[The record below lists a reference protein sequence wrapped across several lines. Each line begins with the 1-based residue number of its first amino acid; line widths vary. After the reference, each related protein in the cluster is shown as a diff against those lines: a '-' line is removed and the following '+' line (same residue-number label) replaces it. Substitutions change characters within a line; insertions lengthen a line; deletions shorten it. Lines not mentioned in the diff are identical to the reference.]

1 MFLTDVLYDRVSDFA
16 GWAGDLMT
24 CWGEVK
30 KAGVQIRQ
38 GVYTLVGAKG
48 GGTFSLVDLYQDVD
62 AVNVF
67 EISKLDSDDTAL
79 TSLSKY
85 YVQGE
90 CVNRFSK
97 FITNRFGS
105 SSQIKI
111 KTQDL
116 LADNSNV
123 DILGSGVI
131 AYFIEKIVNPTLHTN
146 FNYLTDFA
154 GDEEE
159 IATGFA
165 NKLIYFKNTEG

>member
-1 MFLTDVLYDRVSDFA
+1 MLICLF
-16 GWAGDLMT
+16 
-24 CWGEVK
+24 
-30 KAGVQIRQ
+30 Q
-38 GVYTLVGAKG
+38 GKHYKSKPSWTEPSKIVYTVLFYSVCFTWLVGAKG

-97 FITNRFGS
+97 FIANRFGS

-111 KTQDL
+111 KTQEL
-116 LADNSNV
+116 LADNSSA

-131 AYFIEKIVNPTLHTN
+131 AYFIEKIVNPALHTN

-165 NKLIYFKNTEG
+165 NKLIYFQNTEG

>member
-1 MFLTDVLYDRVSDFA
+1 MVDSFGPTTAIKYDQFVTSN
-16 GWAGDLMT
+16 
-24 CWGEVK
+24 WGRNLGENFVYLIQGAFWCK
-30 KAGVQIRQ
+30 GINPSYFNGV
-38 GVYTLVGAKG
+38 
-48 GGTFSLVDLYQDVD
+48 FSIELED

>member
-1 MFLTDVLYDRVSDFA
+1 MQQNQ
-16 GWAGDLMT
+16 
-24 CWGEVK
+24 

-111 KTQDL
+111 KTQD
-116 LADNSNV
+116 SR
-123 DILGSGVI
+123 
-131 AYFIEKIVNPTLHTN
+131 
-146 FNYLTDFA
+146 LT
-154 GDEEE
+154 G
-159 IATGFA
+159 
-165 NKLIYFKNTEG
+165 